1 MASGQLRLHYPVQL
15 LSELGIG
22 NWVPQIPADI
32 GDSLVLVKQL
42 FGGAQIADDLYS
54 FGEALATGIWRLHF
68 MGTSPCQFGQ
78 QVRSQRD

>member
-1 MASGQLRLHYPVQL
+1 VSA
-15 LSELGIG
+15 LGIG

-54 FGEALATGIWRLHF
+54 FGEALATGI
-68 MGTSPCQFGQ
+68 
-78 QVRSQRD
+78 